1 MTYYFH
7 SPKGAMSTYAVMQPY
22 FLPYLGYWQMLNA
35 VDHFVIYD
43 DVQFSKG
50 GYVNRN
56 KLLGSKGPQWVTLSL
71 VKSSLKTTIAQKR
84 LDTIRLQNLEG
95 KVESILKDEYR
106 DFEFLDD
113 AWTWWQELKSLGS
126 GGFLGDYLLG
136 QIEWVKQRLDIS
148 TEVLLSSSLHL
159 SRDGDRVAPLLYCG
173 SKVGSKDYVNSP
185 GGRNLYRPQ
194 DFSDSGFQLHFFQ
207 PQLDSVAV
215 DLNGER
221 MCLSILDNIARLG
234 EERVR
239 ELVKFGSIVKA

>member
-1 MTYYFH
+1 
-7 SPKGAMSTYAVMQPY
+7 MSTYAVMQPY

-71 VKSSLKTTIAQKR
+71 EKSSLKTTIAQKR

-95 KVESILKDEYR
+95 QVESILKNQYR
-106 DFEFLDD
+106 EFEFLED
-113 AWTWWQELKSLGS
+113 AWIWWQELMSLGS
-126 GGFLGDYLLG
+126 GIFLGDYLLN

-148 TEVLLSSSLHL
+148 TDIQLSSSLQL
-159 SRDGDRVAPLLYCG
+159 SRDGGRVAPLLDCG

-185 GGRNLYRPQ
+185 GGMSLYKAQ
-194 DFSDSGFQLHFFQ
+194 DFSENGFQLHFFH
-207 PQLDSVAV
+207 PQLDSVSV
-215 DLNGER
+215 DWNGEAV
-221 MCLSILDNIARLG
+221 CLSILDNIARLG

>member
-1 MTYYFH
+1 
-7 SPKGAMSTYAVMQPY
+7 MSTYAVMQPY

-56 KLLGSKGPQWVTLSL
+56 KLLGSKGPQWLTLSL
-71 VKSSLKTTIAQKR
+71 EKSSLKTTIAHKR
-84 LDTIRLQNLEG
+84 LDSIRLQNLEG
-95 KVESILKDEYR
+95 QVESILKNQYR
-106 DFEFLDD
+106 DFEFLED
-113 AWTWWQELKSLGS
+113 AWIWWQELKSLGS
-126 GGFLGDYLLG
+126 GIFLGDYLLS

-148 TEVLLSSSLHL
+148 TEVQLSSSLQL
-159 SRDGDRVAPLLYCG
+159 SRDGGRVAPLLDCG

-185 GGRNLYRPQ
+185 GGRSLYKAQ
-194 DFSDSGFQLHFFQ
+194 DFSENGFQLHFFH
-207 PQLDSVAV
+207 PQLDSVSV
-215 DLNGER
+215 DWNGEAV
-221 MCLSILDNIARLG
+221 CLSILDNIARLG